1 MGNYGVVREA
11 YAHFWSGITS
21 LWLPMNGSPDRRG
34 VVDVGGEV
42 LWVPD
47 EVFRDVEI
55 LLIASHQIQRPKVR
69 TLFFDKVYYNHT

>member
-1 MGNYGVVREA
+1 
-11 YAHFWSGITS
+11 
-21 LWLPMNGSPDRRG
+21 MNGSPDRRG

-55 LLIASHQIQRPKVR
+55 LFICVSSN
-69 TLFFDKVYYNHT
+69 TETESS

>member
-1 MGNYGVVREA
+1 LITVEGNYRVVREA

-21 LWLPMNGSPDRRG
+21 LSLPMNGSPDRRG

-55 LLIASHQIQRPKVR
+55 LLICVSSNTETESSYA
-69 TLFFDKVYYNHT
+69 LF

>member
-1 MGNYGVVREA
+1 
-11 YAHFWSGITS
+11 
-21 LWLPMNGSPDRRG
+21 MNGSPDRRG

-55 LLIASHQIQRPKVR
+55 LLICASSN
-69 TLFFDKVYYNHT
+69 TETESSYALF